1 MFTSKKKSE
10 NDDASLS
17 ASSSIIGAGTTITGN
32 IDTAG
37 DLRIDG
43 TLKGN
48 IQSKAKLL
56 VGAGGC
62 IEGSIYCR
70 QADIMGQVTGN
81 ITATELLQLKGKAT
95 VSGDIQAAKLLI
107 ESTVNY
113 NGTCQMGANIVELKP
128 EVAMVVNE

>member
-1 MFTSKKKSE
+1 MFTSKNRSSNE
-10 NDDASLS
+10 EAALS

-32 IDTAG
+32 IETTG

-48 IQSKAKLL
+48 IHSKAKLV

-62 IEGSIYCR
+62 IEGNVYCR

-81 ITATELLQLKGKAT
+81 LTTTDLLQLKGKAA
-95 VSGDIQAAKLLI
+95 VAGDIQAAKLLI

-113 NGTCQMGANIVELKP
+113 NGKCQMGANVVELKH
-128 EVAMVVNE
+128 EVGMVVNE